1 MLLETLFQSNYMY
14 TLFGYA
20 YSSIIA
26 IFKVSK
32 FSMKFDGLIIDKK
45 IIQYVFYIVVLISIL
60 QRKLTNQKI
69 FG

>member
-1 MLLETLFQSNYMY
+1 MY

-32 FSMKFDGLIIDKK
+32 FSMKFDGLVIDKK
-45 IIQYVFYIVVLISIL
+45 VIQYIFYIVVLI
-60 QRKLTNQKI
+60 
-69 FG
+69 